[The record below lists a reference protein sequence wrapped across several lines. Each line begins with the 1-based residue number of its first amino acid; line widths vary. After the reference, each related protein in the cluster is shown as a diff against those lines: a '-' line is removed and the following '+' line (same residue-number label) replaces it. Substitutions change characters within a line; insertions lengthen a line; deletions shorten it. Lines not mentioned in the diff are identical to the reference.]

1 MTAYGFV
8 KKLGLTME
16 RCFDEFDDA
25 GFGLG
30 CQGRSMKYEVLKAE
44 RTTTTTTRWLAIAG
58 CRHQRLHLG
67 GCTHRQGL
75 PTLTTTTA
83 TTTTTTTCDFGF
95 STSQQRQQPQQ
106 RQRRQQRHQ
115 QQLQST
121 HRYNEEVIYSLQLLD
136 WSFAVRQAG
145 L

>member
-16 RCFDEFDDA
+16 RCSDEFDDA

-44 RTTTTTTRWLAIAG
+44 RTTTTTTRWLATAG
-58 CRHQRLHLG
+58 CRHQRLHIG

-75 PTLTTTTA
+75 PTLTTTSTVVLDTIVSCA
-83 TTTTTTTCDFGF
+83 KHSKVTLRCDMCKTQPGNTSLRYVMPGTSKSKTTCGCCGCY
-95 STSQQRQQPQQ
+95 
-106 RQRRQQRHQ
+106 RRCGC
-115 QQLQST
+115 QS
-121 HRYNEEVIYSLQLLD
+121 
-136 WSFAVRQAG
+136 W
-145 L
+145 